1 MVRRS
6 QPSTLIQLRARQHR
20 SALTASEELLWQHI
34 RGHRLGVYFRRQVV
48 IRHFIV
54 DFLAPS
60 ARLIVE
66 VDGGYHL
73 TRRSADARRDSKLH
87 RLGYRVLRLSADLV
101 SSDAHAAVELIRSAL
116 AE

>member
-1 MVRRS
+1 MVRHS

-20 SALTASEELLWQHI
+20 SALTASEELLWQQI

-48 IRHFIV
+48 IGHFIV

-66 VDGGYHL
+66 VDGGYH
-73 TRRSADARRDSKLH
+73 TARCSADARRDSKLQ
-87 RLGYRVLRLSADLV
+87 RLGHRVLRVDAQLV
-101 SSDAHAAVELIRSAL
+101 CSNVGAAVELIRSAL
-116 AE
+116 AQ